1 LQIPKNF
8 DILLM
13 TNCKI
18 EQFKK
23 GGYNMSIS
31 KFMAERF
38 ALDLNGV
45 ALGMWEASR
54 LFDNIETQDEGRDLV
69 ERLRQRL
76 KNFKQR
82 PFLSDSL
89 RLYSKTEFVSSDY
102 ESILDRIGKSDLQ
115 TLLPE
120 IKGLVVTTRECI
132 DENRRERSN
141 IKNPL

>member
-1 LQIPKNF
+1 
-8 DILLM
+8 
-13 TNCKI
+13 
-18 EQFKK
+18 
-23 GGYNMSIS
+23 MSTS

-54 LFDNIETQDEGRDLV
+54 LFENIETQDEGRDLV

-76 KNFKQR
+76 KTFKQR

-89 RLYSKTEFVSSDY
+89 RLYLKREFVSSEY
-102 ESILDRIGKSDLQ
+102 ESILDTIGQHDLQ
-115 TLLPE
+115 ALLPK
-120 IKGLVVTTRECI
+120 IKRLVVETRECI

-141 IKNPL
+141 IKKPL

>member
-1 LQIPKNF
+1 
-8 DILLM
+8 
-13 TNCKI
+13 
-18 EQFKK
+18 
-23 GGYNMSIS
+23 MSIS

-89 RLYSKTEFVSSDY
+89 RLYSKSEFVSSHY

-141 IKNPL
+141 IKKPL

>member
-1 LQIPKNF
+1 
-8 DILLM
+8 M
-13 TNCKI
+13 CT
-18 EQFKK
+18 
-23 GGYNMSIS
+23 S

-89 RLYSKTEFVSSDY
+89 RLYLKSEFVSSDY
-102 ESILDRIGKSDLQ
+102 ESILDRIGQYDLQ

-120 IKGLVVTTRECI
+120 IKELVVATRECI
-132 DENRRERSN
+132 DENRRERSD
-141 IKNPL
+141 IKKPL